1 MINSNKIN
9 QVLLI
14 ILVLS
19 ASSFTYVNAQSTIS
33 TDTLKNFQIKRLAQ
47 NASRI
52 GDTYSAIVYYEKY
65 LKKNPENYDLWFELG
80 HLYRKARDYQK
91 AEKTYKLVLTNK
103 GIEIP
108 ESQFYYA
115 RMLKANGNYQAS
127 KDEYTK
133 FSESKAT
140 IEVENIKQLKKL
152 AKAEII
158 GCETAIELSKGK
170 YNTIVSH
177 LNESINKAHVEL
189 SPVMIDTLTLLY
201 ASINKENLQLYNLE
215 KQDTLPVRKFYMAQ
229 KDSNQWIGGI
239 EYPGPFN
246 EKESNVGN
254 GAFSPD
260 GARFYYSKC
269 NYNSQGK
276 MICRI
281 MVSNREK
288 SKWGKPIDLGELVNS
303 TDYTSTMPAVGID
316 TKKKQEVVYF
326 ISNRPGGKG
335 GMDIW
340 YTTYDQKKKTYK
352 EAKNIGGTINT
363 VGEELTPTYD
373 IANRTLYFSSDGF
386 PGLGEL
392 DIFQSIGELKS
403 WSVPENI
410 GAPYNSSADDIYYT
424 KGKKIGEKHGFF
436 VSNRKGG
443 ISLLNE
449 TCCDDIYE
457 FSDPHYLDISVH
469 GNVYEV
475 SSDSLETKVT
485 VLQKLPISLFKIN
498 KDGSEH
504 LLRTTLTDN
513 KGDYYFQLEQGNKY
527 KVSAEKSGYLS
538 KKMEITT
545 ETILKSDSL
554 PLNIGIKP
562 IPKGSIVISNIY
574 YETAKA
580 ELKAESKNSLDKE
593 LVNLLKDNPQLIIEV
608 SSHTDDVGSNEYN
621 QKLSQQ
627 RAESVV
633 NYLINNNI
641 SKERMVAKGY
651 GESKPI
657 APNTTP
663 EGRQKNRRTEF
674 KIIGYLKNI
683 EINYEE

>member
-65 LKKNPENYDLWFELG
+65 LEKNPENYDLWFELG

-140 IEVENIKQLKKL
+140 KEVENIKQLKKL